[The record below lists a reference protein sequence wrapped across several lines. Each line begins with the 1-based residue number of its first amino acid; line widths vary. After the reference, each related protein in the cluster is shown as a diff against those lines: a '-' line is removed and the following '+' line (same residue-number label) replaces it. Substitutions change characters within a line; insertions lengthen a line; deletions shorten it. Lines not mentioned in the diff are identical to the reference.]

1 MAGKK
6 RISLGVQVL
15 IGLVL
20 GLILGFMNKQL
31 GLSLEGVGQ
40 AFLKLIQMVIVPLV
54 FPLIVLSVATIKDVK
69 SLGRLAGKLL
79 IYFEIVTTIVII
91 MGVTIAKITNVG
103 VGTIVSASAA
113 GVDKLNKGIDLGNFF
128 LNIIPSNV
136 VKAMADGQ
144 LLPIIFF
151 GLFLGLALAAIG
163 EKGKPVLEFLDSWTQ
178 AMFKVIEYAISFA
191 PIGVFGFI
199 AYDVAKYG
207 LTSLLSL
214 GQFVLIAYVGFLSVI
229 LILFPIISL
238 IFKVPY
244 FQMLKEIW
252 DLIFLAFTTRSSE
265 VALPPLIDRLEK
277 FGVKRSVASFVL
289 PLGYSFNL
297 DGASLYASLAVIFI
311 ANVYGIH
318 LSLTEIVVIIGIL
331 MMLTKGLAGV
341 PSAVMVVLLATA
353 QQTGLPAEG
362 IALLMGVDFFVDM
375 GRTALN
381 VVGNSTAAVIL
392 AKSEKAFRVPEDID
406 TGSAVPLTGK

>member
-103 VGTIVSASAA
+103 VGTIVSANAA
-113 GVDKLNKGIDLGNFF
+113 GVDKLSKGIDLGNFF

-229 LILFPIISL
+229 FILFPIISL

-252 DLIFLAFTTRSSE
+252 DLILLAFTTRSSE

-318 LSLTEIVVIIGIL
+318 LSLTEIVIIIGIL

-353 QQTGLPAEG
+353 QQTGLPPEG

-381 VVGNSTAAVIL
+381 VVGNSTASVIL

>member
-103 VGTIVSASAA
+103 VGTIVSANAA
-113 GVDKLNKGIDLGNFF
+113 GVDKLSKGIDLGNFF

-252 DLIFLAFTTRSSE
+252 DLILLAFTTRSSE

-318 LSLTEIVVIIGIL
+318 LSLTEIVIIIGIL

-353 QQTGLPAEG
+353 QQTGLPPEG

>member
-103 VGTIVSASAA
+103 VGTIVSANAA
-113 GVDKLNKGIDLGNFF
+113 GVDKLSKGIDLGNFF

-252 DLIFLAFTTRSSE
+252 DLVLLAFTTRSSE

-318 LSLTEIVVIIGIL
+318 LSLTEIVIIIGIL

-353 QQTGLPAEG
+353 QQTGLPPEG